1 MSEIERAIEQGEWRL
16 QLINAMRPNGAG
28 GVGMVQC
35 TEIWRQNDEEQFI
48 ESALTV
54 LRAELEREKNEPLT
68 WDELKAMEGK
78 AVYIKMLVD
87 SPKYPSC
94 WSIIGESY
102 NHGDSEHVVIL
113 DAYDSES
120 GCLEKYG
127 VSWIA
132 YRYEPEGEPN
142 V

>member
-54 LRAELEREKNEPLT
+54 LRAELEREKNPMTWNERINQMTVEELADFVPTLALVNERARRYASKRSPL
-68 WDELKAMEGK
+68 G
-78 AVYIKMLVD
+78 
-87 SPKYPSC
+87 
-94 WSIIGESY
+94 
-102 NHGDSEHVVIL
+102 HVVIRL
-113 DAYDSES
+113 MK
-120 GCLEKYG
+120 KYTRKFLN
-127 VSWIA
+127 SP
-132 YRYEPEGEPN
+132 YTEGEME
-142 V
+142 